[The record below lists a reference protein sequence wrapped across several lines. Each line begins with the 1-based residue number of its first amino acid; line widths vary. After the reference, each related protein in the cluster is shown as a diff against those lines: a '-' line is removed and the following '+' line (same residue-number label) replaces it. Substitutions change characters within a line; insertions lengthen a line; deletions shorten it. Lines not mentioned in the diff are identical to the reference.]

1 MQHSHLLRDLLL
13 VLALAVGVVF
23 VFARWRQPTI
33 VGLLVT
39 GVIAGPWG
47 LRLVSDPAAVEE
59 LAEVGVVLLLFS
71 IGLEMSLA
79 DLFRMGKVVLVGGAL
94 QVGLTAAASG
104 VAAWLMGAGPAAA
117 VALGCVVA
125 LSSTAVVT
133 KLLADQGQLEAPQGR
148 NAFAVLIFQ
157 DLCVLPM
164 TAVFPLLAKGAVDAV
179 ELVRTLGSAVALVG
193 LFVIVVR
200 QIVPRVLELIVST
213 RSSELFILG
222 TLLVSLG
229 TAWVGST
236 LGLST
241 ALGAFLAG
249 LVVAGSPYSHHA
261 MAQVLP
267 FRNAFN
273 SLFFISVGMLVNVP
287 LVYAHAGQ
295 FFSLLALALILKFVC
310 AASALAIVGVGA
322 RTSVATALC
331 LAQIGEFSLVL
342 VKMAH
347 DAHILDRASVDRAMA
362 VAVLSL
368 LATPALVG
376 AATAAGAWAAR
387 VFGERAITTP
397 PASEHEVGH
406 VIIVGFGVNGRNL
419 ARVLK
424 LVGVPYEVLELN
436 GATVARLREEGE
448 PIHFGDVSSVAMMEH
463 LGIRRARELVLAIS
477 DPAGTRLA
485 VKLAREL
492 APMIKIVVRT
502 RYAREIEDLYASGA
516 DLVITDEME
525 SSLRLVS
532 VVLAHCDVPVAV
544 RTQLVD
550 EILADHYGPLVPPEM
565 ESAPAE
571 APRIPGV
578 ESRTVVLPAGAPT
591 AGRSIAELSVR
602 ARTGATCL
610 SIARGS
616 DTFANPGPDFVLAP
630 GDRVVVF
637 GDPTSVARA
646 EQLLVQGEAA
656 LEGEGPRRRASDRRD
671 R

>member
-1 MQHSHLLRDLLL
+1 MQHSRLLADLLL
-13 VLALAVGVVF
+13 VLALAVAVVF
-23 VFARWRQPTI
+23 VFSRWRQPTI

-39 GVIAGPWG
+39 GVLAGPYG
-47 LRLVSDPAAVEE
+47 LAIVSDPASVED

-71 IGLEMSLA
+71 IGLEMSLS
-79 DLFRMGKVVLVGGAL
+79 DLFRMGRVALVGGGL
-94 QVGLTAAASG
+94 QVGLTAAACAA
-104 VAAWLMGAGPAAA
+104 VAAALGAGPGAA
-117 VALGCVVA
+117 VALGCVAA

-133 KLLADQGQLEAPQGR
+133 KLLTDQGQLEAPHGR
-148 NAFAVLIFQ
+148 GAFAVLIFQ

-164 TAVFPLLAKGAVDAV
+164 TAVFPLLAAGAVDAAQ
-179 ELVRTLGSAVALVG
+179 LSRTLGSAVALVAV
-193 LFVIVVR
+193 LVVVVR
-200 QIVPRVLELIVST
+200 QVVPRLLELIVKT
-213 RSSELFILG
+213 RSSELFVLG
-222 TLLVSLG
+222 TLLISLG
-229 TAWVGST
+229 TAWVGSL

-261 MAQVLP
+261 MAQVIP

-273 SLFFISVGMLVNVP
+273 GLFFVSVGMLVNLP
-287 LVYAHAGQ
+287 LVFAHAGQ
-295 FFSLLALALILKFVC
+295 VLALLALVLLLKAAC
-310 AASALAIVGVGA
+310 AAAAFALVGAGA

-347 DAHILDRASVDRAMA
+347 GAQILDRPAVDRAMA

-368 LATPALVG
+368 LATPALVEI
-376 AATAAGAWAAR
+376 ATAAGAAAAR
-387 VFGERAITTP
+387 LFGERAPDTAP
-397 PASEHEVGH
+397 VEHEAGH

-436 GATVARLREEGE
+436 GATVQRLREDGE
-448 PIHFGDVSSVAMMEH
+448 PIHYGDATSPATLEH

-492 APMIKIVVRT
+492 APLIKIVVRT
-502 RYAREIEDLYASGA
+502 RYAREIEDLYKSGA

-525 SSLRLVS
+525 ASLRLVS

-544 RTQLVD
+544 RTQLVE

-565 ESAPAE
+565 EPAPAV

-578 ESRTVVLPAGAPT
+578 ESRTVALPADATT
-591 AGRSIAELSVR
+591 AGRSLAALDVR

-610 SIARGS
+610 SVARGAEL
-616 DTFANPGPDFVLAP
+616 FANLGPDFVLAA

-637 GDPTSVARA
+637 GDPASVGRA
-646 EQLLVQGEAA
+646 EALLVSGEAA
-656 LEGEGPRRRASDRRD
+656 FETAEGPRRRASDRRD
-671 R
+671 L